1 MTVREKRGHLDELN
15 GIDVSP
21 DLISTIND
29 AVGSGRGGERA
40 VIFTALET
48 ARLNGIDPKAGSP
61 KLLTRLAAGHASLT
75 SIIFCRGTG
84 GASLPDWRHDRE
96 DRPAAHPLMD
106 TEP

>member
-40 VIFTALET
+40 VIYTAT

-75 SIIFCRGTG
+75 AISLRLGTR
-84 GASLPDWRHDRE
+84 GASLSD
-96 DRPAAHPLMD
+96 
-106 TEP
+106 